1 MANTQIDITDNGTKT
16 LATAGKYCDRN
27 IDVNVA
33 VRNGT
38 HNRHYE
44 VVNPTAFFGYD
55 KYLTAVSADP
65 VLAKVRDKKS
75 LVVIYITQ
83 TQEPGCIKS
92 AIAINEIKRYPID
105 NWDARFQGSLYL
117 RDDGS
122 IGAHDCMYAIN
133 DISNLHATGIG
144 KVHIMENGD
153 LRIYSGSSSKKV
165 PAGTILIDVFWGDD

>member
-33 VRNGT
+33 VMNGT

-55 KYLTAVSADP
+55 KYLTVVSADP

-75 LVVIYITQ
+75 LVVIYTAQ
-83 TQEPGCIKS
+83 NQEPGCIKS
-92 AIAINEIKRYPID
+92 VIATNEIGGYPID
-105 NWDARFQGSLYL
+105 IWSSRAQASLYL
-117 RDDGS
+117 NNDGS
-122 IGAHDCMYAIN
+122 IHSNQTTNAIN
-133 DISNLHATGIG
+133 NVLLNGMGIG
-144 KVHIMENGD
+144 RVHIMENGD

-165 PAGTILIDVFWGDD
+165 PAGTILIDVLWGDD